1 MVEKDRCYQIEPLNC
16 VVVSSTITTA
26 AALDESPCPE
36 SCPLSNVMD
45 APLVAPP
52 AEEMGIVRAREI
64 LESMKLKRESF
75 SNALQSSRQLQHGV
89 IPENPFRSYKQQQQ
103 PTVMKPPFSSEE
115 ETDAITK
122 QLNLSLQEKRERLLR
137 MTTPG
142 GGGKTDF
149 LKEISCDQPVSVGGS
164 PTSHSGDGQTDFLK
178 ETVSCKQQQPA
189 VSGGGSHESLG
200 SDMTHETLDT
210 TLDTTGTDSHHIPD
224 TTESSSGSPDA
235 SDASDHDRSP
245 SSVTSK
251 SPTLDKSREAF
262 VEKPAATSTDDPT
275 ITSTTESVS
284 VASTS
289 CSVQEYLAR
298 RMQATT
304 VMRPLD
310 EDLKTPSPIR
320 QLDLDEDLK
329 TPPSIRRVGSWD
341 VSSRTQLIRD
351 LDIPTEIIR
360 SHGSFDSVMSNSKSA
375 AVVSSRPT
383 PICLSTQEGRAAY
396 IASLYAEGRV
406 KKVEPPASRRE
417 LKQSPGLSPNRT
429 SFLKPRSSQNSVS
442 SPSTLSSQD
451 LESMYSPS
459 TNGEVL
465 SYFGGIY
472 NSPPRNQ
479 TQRSPSV
486 IRPTA
491 GSSRRERPGNQICV
505 ASYSPSN
512 MSTRTGS
519 SSSDM
524 LDLSVVLNDQATRR
538 KHLASLKVARTPAI
552 SQLDDSDFIFSDES
566 SFDCSTD
573 SNTSGW
579 VSAESGLRDSFM
591 NDNMDHSTDDDWPED
606 SILSL
611 TPAKKSKGVKS
622 KVNRKYVDASSVK
635 PILLGPQKSVDDSCG
650 TMGGMYCLALASG
663 MTKKTPIHVRVV
675 MKRAAPKG
683 LRLSNDFRCGAN
695 GGHYDLALRS
705 GLDLSIPRSIK
716 EEREDGCWEGRG
728 GLYDL
733 AILSGLQEA
742 MEARTPFTVQ
752 IGAPTDD
759 DEDTVASERK
769 TDYECGAGGS
779 LSMAMES
786 GATYTAVGSMYYMA
800 SRSGFF
806 DINRINLIELY

>member
-1 MVEKDRCYQIEPLNC
+1 MDEPL
-16 VVVSSTITTA
+16 A
-26 AALDESPCPE
+26 AVALDESPCPE

-45 APLVAPP
+45 EPLAAPP

-75 SNALQSSRQLQHGV
+75 SNALLSSRKHQHGA
-89 IPENPFRSYKQQQQ
+89 IPENPFDSYKQQQHM
-103 PTVMKPPFSSEE
+103 TPPFCSEE

-122 QLNLSLQEKRERLLR
+122 QLNLSLQDKRERLLR

-149 LKEISCDQPVSVGGS
+149 LKEVSRNHPVSLGGS
-164 PTSHSGDGQTDFLK
+164 PTSHSGGGQMDVLK
-178 ETVSCKQQQPA
+178 EVSCKQQQQP
-189 VSGGGSHESLG
+189 VSVGGSHESLG
-200 SDMTHETLDT
+200 SVLTHETLDT
-210 TLDTTGTDSHHIPD
+210 TLDTTGTDSHHIRD
-224 TTESSSGSPDA
+224 TTESGSGSLDA
-235 SDASDHDRSP
+235 SDASGASASAHDRSP
-245 SSVTSK
+245 SVTSK
-251 SPTLDKSREAF
+251 APTLDNIGEAS
-262 VEKPAATSTDDPT
+262 VEKPAETSTEDQT
-275 ITSTTESVS
+275 ITSTGESVS

-310 EDLKTPSPIR
+310 EDMKAPSPIK

-329 TPPSIRRVGSWD
+329 PPPSIVRAGSWD

-360 SHGSFDSVMSNSKSA
+360 SHGSWDSVMSNSKST

-396 IASLYAEGRV
+396 IASLYAEGKV
-406 KKVEPPASRRE
+406 KRVEPPASRRGVE
-417 LKQSPGLSPNRT
+417 QSPVRSPNRN
-429 SFLKPRSSQNSVS
+429 SFLKPRSSENSVS

-451 LESMYSPS
+451 LESMYSLN
-459 TNGEVL
+459 TNEEL
-465 SYFGGIY
+465 QSYINGIY
-472 NSPPRNQ
+472 HTPPRNQ
-479 TQRSPSV
+479 PQRSPSV
-486 IRPTA
+486 IRPIL

-512 MSTRTGS
+512 QSTGTGS

-524 LDLSVVLNDQATRR
+524 LDLSVVLSDQAKRR

-579 VSAESGLRDSFM
+579 VSGDSGPRDSFIDDRM
-591 NDNMDHSTDDDWPED
+591 DNDADDDWPED

-611 TPAKKSKGVKS
+611 TPAKRSKGVKS
-622 KVNRKYVDASSVK
+622 KVNRKYVDTNSVK
-635 PILLGPQKSVDDSCG
+635 PIVLAPQKSVDDSCG
-650 TMGGMYCLALASG
+650 TTGGMYCLALASG
-663 MTKKTPIHVRVV
+663 LTKKTPIHVRVV
-675 MKRAAPKG
+675 LKRAAPKG
-683 LRLSNDFRCGAN
+683 LRLSDDFRCGAN

-733 AILSGLQEA
+733 AILSGFQEA
-742 MEARTPFTVQ
+742 MKARTPFTVQ

-779 LSMAMES
+779 LSLAMES
-786 GATYTAVGSMYYMA
+786 GAAYTAVGSMYYMA
-800 SRSGFF
+800 ARSGLF
-806 DINRINLIELY
+806 DI

>member
-1 MVEKDRCYQIEPLNC
+1 
-16 VVVSSTITTA
+16 
-26 AALDESPCPE
+26 
-36 SCPLSNVMD
+36 
-45 APLVAPP
+45 
-52 AEEMGIVRAREI
+52 
-64 LESMKLKRESF
+64 
-75 SNALQSSRQLQHGV
+75 
-89 IPENPFRSYKQQQQ
+89 
-103 PTVMKPPFSSEE
+103 
-115 ETDAITK
+115 
-122 QLNLSLQEKRERLLR
+122 
-137 MTTPG
+137 
-142 GGGKTDF
+142 
-149 LKEISCDQPVSVGGS
+149 
-164 PTSHSGDGQTDFLK
+164 
-178 ETVSCKQQQPA
+178 
-189 VSGGGSHESLG
+189 
-200 SDMTHETLDT
+200 
-210 TLDTTGTDSHHIPD
+210 
-224 TTESSSGSPDA
+224 
-235 SDASDHDRSP
+235 
-245 SSVTSK
+245 
-251 SPTLDKSREAF
+251 
-262 VEKPAATSTDDPT
+262 
-275 ITSTTESVS
+275 
-284 VASTS
+284 
-289 CSVQEYLAR
+289 
-298 RMQATT
+298 
-304 VMRPLD
+304 
-310 EDLKTPSPIR
+310 
-320 QLDLDEDLK
+320 
-329 TPPSIRRVGSWD
+329 
-341 VSSRTQLIRD
+341 
-351 LDIPTEIIR
+351 
-360 SHGSFDSVMSNSKSA
+360 
-375 AVVSSRPT
+375 
-383 PICLSTQEGRAAY
+383 
-396 IASLYAEGRV
+396 
-406 KKVEPPASRRE
+406 
-417 LKQSPGLSPNRT
+417 
-429 SFLKPRSSQNSVS
+429 
-442 SPSTLSSQD
+442 
-451 LESMYSPS
+451 
-459 TNGEVL
+459 
-465 SYFGGIY
+465 
-472 NSPPRNQ
+472 
-479 TQRSPSV
+479 
-486 IRPTA
+486 
-491 GSSRRERPGNQICV
+491 
-505 ASYSPSN
+505 

-611 TPAKKSKGVKS
+611 TPAKKAKGVKS
-622 KVNRKYVDASSVK
+622 KVNRKYVDTSSVK
-635 PILLGPQKSVDDSCG
+635 PILLAPQKSVDDSCG